1 MSGKSG
7 KATLKAAVERW
18 KERAISAAR
27 AAATPLDQARTAI
40 AIADRQDAA
49 AKQRLEFHGH
59 RWPDGEFKTTFDAL
73 RQIHQPGHPD
83 EAGARVLHSL
93 LYEAKAPRQERLIGS
108 VVIDK

>member
-7 KATLKAAVERW
+7 KVTLK
-18 KERAISAAR
+18 
-27 AAATPLDQARTAI
+27 AAATPLDQAHTTI

-49 AKQRLEFHGH
+49 AKQWLEFHDH

-83 EAGARVLHSL
+83 EAGARALHSL
-93 LYEAKAPRQERLIGS
+93 LYESEAPRQERLIGN